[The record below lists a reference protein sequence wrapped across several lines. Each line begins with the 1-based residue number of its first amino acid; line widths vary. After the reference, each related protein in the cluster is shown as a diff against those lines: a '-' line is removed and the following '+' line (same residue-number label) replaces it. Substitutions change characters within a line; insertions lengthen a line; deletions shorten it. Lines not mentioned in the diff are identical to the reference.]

1 MQPADKA
8 AVARFNKAARAQL
21 FPELALSEDTCL
33 AHPNAVFVVARAASP
48 SPTSSS
54 SLSLASS
61 PATSPSTSPPLPG
74 PIVGVVGFVP
84 FDARFP
90 SLPPL
95 PASTVEVVRLYV
107 APAYRRCGLAAA
119 LFGALRASAEEGGSE
134 CMYLH
139 THRFLDGALQFW
151 QKVGFELVE
160 ERVDGGWRN
169 LHMVMRLKREGE
181 GVRE

>member
-21 FPELALSEDTCL
+21 FPELALNEDTCL

-54 SLSLASS
+54 S
-61 PATSPSTSPPLPG
+61 PSTSPPPPG

-107 APAYRRCGLAAA
+107 APAYRRCGLAGA

-169 LHMVMRLKREGE
+169 LHMVMWLKGE
-181 GVRE
+181 